1 MARLVG
7 SLMTDTP
14 ASVDELVHLMGCF
27 DYSLLG
33 SACAAVRKMALIFG
47 AALIYRLL
55 ECKFTAAGPP
65 RTIRG
70 PFVLRANF
78 LHLNFSQAVNRAVE
92 GKYMKS
98 YLSKHSNTLFNYT
111 VQSSNR
117 STPLIL
123 DVCLDRTLQNLS
135 SPRFLDCL
143 PDPETTSIFIY
154 LPQGTQHIVKNLTW
168 NHTTPEEYG
177 SGKHLA
183 ACPDACGSPCAAQQ
197 VNTLLAP
204 RADPRVVSTRLTGNC
219 LAFITKTLI
228 LLLFRIRVKKAVL
241 LFRQKLDTGE
251 PANPKD
257 RTTSALQG
265 RKETLHPALRKN
277 LKEVQLKRQV
287 IDMFQKRE
295 KTQPSSSPKALQKA
309 IRSFRV
315 VRRLFGD
322 SAAVRA
328 RAIQSDNCIQ
338 AVRTFTSLG
347 SNQATRT
354 PSPNK
359 GPRSQT
365 QIKFRLAG
373 QSSEVREH
381 RIKVAGVGRHGTKS
395 ADRTPAQKSGVF
407 SRKVQTM
414 DALPI
419 SKAENHL
426 EKKPWFPPTH
436 RAKPKPAGEPK
447 EADEPGHPNNSFFFR
462 KSNKTG

>member
-1 MARLVG
+1 
-7 SLMTDTP
+7 
-14 ASVDELVHLMGCF
+14 
-27 DYSLLG
+27 
-33 SACAAVRKMALIFG
+33 
-47 AALIYRLL
+47 
-55 ECKFTAAGPP
+55 
-65 RTIRG
+65 
-70 PFVLRANF
+70 
-78 LHLNFSQAVNRAVE
+78 
-92 GKYMKS
+92 
-98 YLSKHSNTLFNYT
+98 
-111 VQSSNR
+111 
-117 STPLIL
+117 
-123 DVCLDRTLQNLS
+123 
-135 SPRFLDCL
+135 
-143 PDPETTSIFIY
+143 
-154 LPQGTQHIVKNLTW
+154 
-168 NHTTPEEYG
+168 
-177 SGKHLA
+177 
-183 ACPDACGSPCAAQQ
+183 
-197 VNTLLAP
+197 
-204 RADPRVVSTRLTGNC
+204 

-228 LLLFRIRVKKAVL
+228 LLLFRIRVKKAVR

-277 LKEVQLKRQV
+277 LKEFQLKRQV

-328 RAIQSDNCIQ
+328 RVAQSDNCIQ

-381 RIKVAGVGRHGTKS
+381 QIKVAGVGRHGTKS
-395 ADRTPAQKSGVF
+395 AERTPAQKSGVS